1 MARAI
6 AVAAL
11 LVLAVPARLTAQ
23 CSEADKVALEALD
36 KAWSVATRSGDRAY
50 LENIYAAG
58 YTGLGGTQTQD
69 RATVIANAM
78 RDAEANRA
86 TPGPVATSDHYQI
99 ACTANTAAITHRAV
113 FPAAAGSTNAPF
125 YTRAIHVLEK
135 AGGQWKVVSS
145 TGHPLADAGILTYM
159 EMDWNQAWKTRD
171 GEWVRANFANN
182 ASEVSSATGMIEN
195 KAQSIESYK
204 NDKNTYESL
213 QLSGMNVRVNGDMA
227 VVTGINH
234 VKGKDAAGKAI
245 DRRVRF
251 TDTFVKRDGRWMVMA
266 TQGTDIK

>member
-1 MARAI
+1 MVRVI

-11 LVLAVPARLTAQ
+11 LVAAVPSHLTAQ
-23 CSEADKVALEALD
+23 CSQADKIALESLD
-36 KAWSVATRSGDRAY
+36 KAWGLASQNGDRAY

-58 YTGLGGTQTQD
+58 YTGLGGPQTQD
-69 RATVIANAM
+69 RATVIANAI
-78 RDAEANRA
+78 RDAEGNRA
-86 TPGPVATSDHYQI
+86 NPGPGATSDHYQF
-99 ACTANTAAITHRAV
+99 ACTANTAVITHRV
-113 FPAAAGSTNAPF
+113 VSPAAAGSTNAPF
-125 YTRAIHVLEK
+125 YSRAIHVLEK
-135 AGGQWKVVSS
+135 TGGQWKVASS

-159 EMDWNQAWKTRD
+159 EMDWNQAWKSRD

-182 ASEVSSATGMIEN
+182 ATEVSSATGMLET

-204 NDKNTYESL
+204 SDKNTYESL
-213 QLSGMNVRVNGDMA
+213 QLSNMNVRVNGDMA